1 MAEGRFAGQVALVT
15 GAASGIGRAAS
26 VQLKE
31 QGARLALADV
41 AELDDTVAAMG
52 TNGSAGVTRHRVDVG
67 ASDAVEKMVE
77 AVIDRWGRL
86 DVVLANAGV
95 VSDSFVE
102 QTTDGAW
109 DEVLRV
115 NLTGAFYVCRAAFRK
130 LRAGGAIVATSS
142 VSALGNVGQSNYAS
156 AKAGLFGLV
165 RTLALEGA
173 QRGIRVNAVAPG
185 FTDTRMVAAIPEKVR
200 ARLLSGVPLR
210 RLARPEEIARAM
222 LFLASH
228 EASYITGQILFVDGG
243 ASVGP

>member
-1 MAEGRFAGQVALVT
+1 MAKGRFTGKVALVT

-26 VQLKE
+26 VLLGRE
-31 QGARLALADV
+31 GASLALADV
-41 AELDDTVAAMG
+41 AELDETLAALEREG
-52 TNGSAGVTRHRVDVG
+52 AAGFLPQRVDVG
-67 ASDAVEKMVE
+67 SSDAVESMVS
-77 AVIDRWGRL
+77 AVVAEWGRL

-95 VSDSFVE
+95 VRDGFVE
-102 QTTDGAW
+102 RTTDAAW

-130 LRAGGAIVATSS
+130 LAAGSAIVATSS
-142 VSALGNVGQSNYAS
+142 VSALGNLGQSNYAS

-173 QRGIRVNAVAPG
+173 PRGIRVNAVAPG
-185 FTDTRMVAAIPEKVR
+185 FTDTRMVASIPEKVR
-200 ARLLSGVPLR
+200 KKLVSGVPLG

-222 LFLASH
+222 LFLASD

-243 ASVGP
+243 TSVGP